1 MSVLRHSATVRG
13 SAECRP
19 RPLSRRRTMQRL
31 CAGRC
36 LACIGR
42 GATWTLSGFSAH
54 ASRMMQRQTTRLSRD
69 YFPRAVFFFGLGFPV
84 LPVLPG
90 AASFFGRFGDTCSLL
105 PWLVVLQCLRVRI
118 RSEAPSRPAGRSAR
132 RCIGK
137 PSLPEHGA
145 IASQAGDGD
154 GEWLL
159 QPSKAGEGRAPVRSA
174 ELEPGDRG
182 IAAVPADDPP
192 EEGVGLGRPGDSQ
205 LITSHPN
212 NAEGIRTRAF
222 RTAPGGAGSA
232 PMPATTGCRLTAHAH
247 IRAILATIP
256 RPANLFA
263 SSSSGRPRQTT

>member
-36 LACIGR
+36 LACIGC

-54 ASRMMQRQTTRLSRD
+54 ASRMMQRQTARLSHG

-132 RCIGK
+132 RC
-137 PSLPEHGA
+137 
-145 IASQAGDGD
+145 
-154 GEWLL
+154 
-159 QPSKAGEGRAPVRSA
+159 RSA
-174 ELEPGDRG
+174 SPPCQSTEPSPPRPETAMVNGCCNRARPAKVARRCG
-182 IAAVPADDPP
+182 PLSLSRATAASR
-192 EEGVGLGRPGDSQ
+192 LSQ
-205 LITSHPN
+205 QT
-212 NAEGIRTRAF
+212 TRQK
-222 RTAPGGAGSA
+222 RGSA
-232 PMPATTGCRLTAHAH
+232 SADQAT
-247 IRAILATIP
+247 P
-256 RPANLFA
+256 
-263 SSSSGRPRQTT
+263 S

>member
-36 LACIGR
+36 LACIGC

-54 ASRMMQRQTTRLSRD
+54 ASRMMQRQTARLSRG

-132 RCIGK
+132 RC
-137 PSLPEHGA
+137 
-145 IASQAGDGD
+145 
-154 GEWLL
+154 
-159 QPSKAGEGRAPVRSA
+159 RSA
-174 ELEPGDRG
+174 SPACQSTEPSPPRPETAMVNGCCNRARPAKVARRCG
-182 IAAVPADDPP
+182 PLSLSRATAASR
-192 EEGVGLGRPGDSQ
+192 LSQ
-205 LITSHPN
+205 QT
-212 NAEGIRTRAF
+212 TRQK
-222 RTAPGGAGSA
+222 RGSA
-232 PMPATTGCRLTAHAH
+232 SADQAT
-247 IRAILATIP
+247 P
-256 RPANLFA
+256 
-263 SSSSGRPRQTT
+263 S